1 MRGPLVPVIVWSF
14 FSLVVLMIIFVR
26 MRATYAPLQEIT
38 GRRNR
43 LLLMVAA
50 LSVIGLALI
59 VVIFSR

>member
-1 MRGPLVPVIVWSF
+1 MRGLLVPVIVWSM

-26 MRATYAPLQEIT
+26 VRGAYAPLQEIT

-43 LLLMVAA
+43 LMLLVAA

-59 VVIFSR
+59 AVSFSR